1 MKQEYS
7 FTECY
12 KILSASSTQS
22 FNEIRKAYKRK
33 IQKFH
38 PDKLDDTQKEVAS
51 NKIKELNTAF
61 SQIEKH
67 YKTHNSL
74 PAIESTEE
82 PKERNESKKQQ
93 HKHESVFNNFDSTN
107 KSTYRGASSPKDKSH
122 KSRIAFVIIIC
133 IASFVIFYFENFYS
147 NIQPAVSNEPDKT
160 EKNSPIPTPI
170 KSEKQADKTITS
182 TRIKIPDFFTIG
194 SPIGEVID
202 VQGKPDK
209 TNENTWHYGK
219 SKVFFQ
225 DGYVIDWKREK
236 GHPIKARLIIDE
248 DSEFIKPDTNI
259 KKKLPGTLPK
269 QNNLNSLK

>member
-38 PDKLDDTQKEVAS
+38 PDKLDDTQKEAAS

-74 PAIESTEE
+74 PATETTDD
-82 PKERNESKKQQ
+82 PKVRIDPKKQPN
-93 HKHESVFNNFDSTN
+93 KHESVFNNSNATN
-107 KSTYRGASSPKDKSH
+107 KPTNRVSSPKDKSH
-122 KSRIAFVIIIC
+122 KSRIAFVIVIC
-133 IASFVIFYFENFYS
+133 IASFVIFYIENFYS
-147 NIQPAVSNEPDKT
+147 NIQPAVSSETDET
-160 EKNSPIPTPI
+160 EKKKPTPTPI
-170 KSEKQADKTITS
+170 KAKKQADETIAS
-182 TRIKIPDFFTIG
+182 TRKKIPDFFTIG

-209 TNENTWHYGK
+209 TNENTWHYGE

-236 GHPIKARLIIDE
+236 GHPIKAKLIIDE

>member
-38 PDKLDDTQKEVAS
+38 PDKLDDAQKESAS

-61 SQIEKH
+61 SQIEKY

-74 PAIESTEE
+74 PAIEPTEASKERIE
-82 PKERNESKKQQ
+82 PKKQPN
-93 HKHESVFNNFDSTN
+93 KHESVFNNSDPTN
-107 KSTYRGASSPKDKSH
+107 KSTYRASSPKDKSH
-122 KSRIAFVIIIC
+122 KSRIVFVIVIC
-133 IASFVIFYFENFYS
+133 ITSLVIFYIENFYS
-147 NIQPAVSNEPDKT
+147 NIQPAASSESDKT
-160 EKNSPIPTPI
+160 EKDSPLPI
-170 KSEKQADKTITS
+170 KVKKQADKTIAS
-182 TRIKIPDFFTIG
+182 TRKKIPDFFTIG

-248 DSEFIKPDTNI
+248 DSELIKAETNI